1 MMRPKLWL
9 LINLFIAFPS
19 IMRYAH
25 LNSFFRSSLK
35 PETLC
40 LTIMRI
46 AITKRRSY
54 SGLMPLPVGWRGNQ
68 RLAVV
73 AIAIFLGLGGMML
86 SQVPLH
92 RDPGF

>member
-1 MMRPKLWL
+1 
-9 LINLFIAFPS
+9 
-19 IMRYAH
+19 
-25 LNSFFRSSLK
+25 
-35 PETLC
+35 
-40 LTIMRI
+40 MRI

-54 SGLMPLPVGWRGNQ
+54 SGLMPLAVGWRGNQ